1 MHDADE
7 QYEQFERDESAPVD
21 MLAALFEARGWSF
34 ELDGEDEITAEYKG
48 SWASYQL
55 RAIWREEDNA
65 LQLII
70 LPDITVPADKRAHIY
85 TALGLINEQLWL
97 GHFDMW
103 SANGILLF
111 RHGSLMA
118 SNGLLGVDQ
127 AQTIIDVAID
137 ECERFYPV
145 FQFIIWGD
153 KTPEEAIASAF
164 CFNQIIHIAHR
175 DGLIPIFLPCPRL
188 NIGHRPAKTRDFAY
202 GIGHLIHAPAHEIN
216 GDIDLLDGRIAA
228 LGT

>member
-7 QYEQFERDESAPVD
+7 QYEHFERDESAPVD
-21 MLAALFEARGWSF
+21 MLAALFEARGWSS

-48 SWASYQL
+48 SWTSYQI

-65 LQLII
+65 LQLIL
-70 LPDITVPADKRAHIY
+70 LPDVTAPSDKRDAIY
-85 TALGLINEQLWL
+85 KALGLINEQLWL

-111 RHGSLMA
+111 RHGSLMP
-118 SNGLLGVDQ
+118 SNGLLGVDH

-153 KTPEEAIASAF
+153 KTPEEAITSA
-164 CFNQIIHIAHR
+164 
-175 DGLIPIFLPCPRL
+175 LIETH
-188 NIGHRPAKTRDFAY
+188 GEA
-202 GIGHLIHAPAHEIN
+202 
-216 GDIDLLDGRIAA
+216 
-228 LGT
+228 